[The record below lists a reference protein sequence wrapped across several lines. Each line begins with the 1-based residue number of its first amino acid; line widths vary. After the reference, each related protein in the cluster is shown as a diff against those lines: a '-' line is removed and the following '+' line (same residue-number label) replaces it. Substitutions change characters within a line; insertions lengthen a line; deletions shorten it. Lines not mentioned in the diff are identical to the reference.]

1 MNGISI
7 IVRSSNENTSDFLI
21 DDLTKRI
28 TSDDKLVV
36 LNKKEPFV
44 EKLFDSFKTALSLSK
59 DFTIIIDADILLK
72 KGFIKKL
79 KASQKLYSQIVLD
92 LDLRCL
98 IDFITDLKYR
108 GIHIYSDFYTNILS
122 FFPLDKKILR
132 PEQFVKKI

>member
-98 IDFITDLKYR
+98 IDFITDLNTEVFIYTGLLLYQTFYR
-108 GIHIYSDFYTNILS
+108 SSH
-122 FFPLDKKILR
+122 
-132 PEQFVKKI
+132 

>member
-72 KGFIKKL
+72 KGFIKKVKSITKTLQSNCFGFGL
-79 KASQKLYSQIVLD
+79 KVFDRFYN
-92 LDLRCL
+92 RP
-98 IDFITDLKYR
+98 KYR
-108 GIHIYSDFYTNILS
+108 GIHIYRTSSIPNILS
-122 FFPLDKKILR
+122 FFPLDKKILN
-132 PEQFVKKI
+132 QNSL